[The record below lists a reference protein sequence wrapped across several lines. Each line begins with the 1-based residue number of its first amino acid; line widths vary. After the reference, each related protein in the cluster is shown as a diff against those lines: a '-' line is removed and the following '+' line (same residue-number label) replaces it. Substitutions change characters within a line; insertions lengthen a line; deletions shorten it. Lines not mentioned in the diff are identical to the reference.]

1 MDTFNHSGEFK
12 SSENY
17 NLAQILNEETSS
29 QLDFNY
35 DGHRGNK
42 VEERYGNENNH
53 YQIKGLYKNEAGGF
67 TISNSGIQKNSYLD
81 QADAILLQKKV
92 MEIAH
97 YLNLV

>member
-35 DGHRGNK
+35 DGHRGT
-42 VEERYGNENNH
+42 VEERYVNENNH
-53 YQIKGLYKNEAGGF
+53 YQIKVCIRMK
-67 TISNSGIQKNSYLD
+67 
-81 QADAILLQKKV
+81 
-92 MEIAH
+92 
-97 YLNLV
+97 LVVSQYQIPEFKRIHI